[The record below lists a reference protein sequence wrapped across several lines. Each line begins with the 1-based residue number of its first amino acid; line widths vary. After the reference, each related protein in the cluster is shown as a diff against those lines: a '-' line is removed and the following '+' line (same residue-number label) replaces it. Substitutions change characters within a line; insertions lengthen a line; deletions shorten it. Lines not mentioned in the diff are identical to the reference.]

1 MSKKAIP
8 TAQKF
13 MPKVRVE
20 ATGKN
25 LTTLAGL
32 HPVMRFLRKI
42 GFKQQFS
49 ESLTHKRG
57 HTAQY
62 HLVDAVQLTS
72 LALIAG
78 ARSLDEVERVWSDRV
93 LRKIGGWDKVMDAT
107 TMGRIFKG
115 LDDSHMDQL
124 ETLNHK
130 LRQRAWKLAR
140 VQTDGLSTGDIW
152 VDVDSTVK
160 TTYGTKQEG
169 AEVGYNAHKRGARSY
184 HPQLAFC
191 AKTKEL
197 LQAELRPGNEH
208 SAKGIVAFMEKL
220 VPHLPKASR
229 MVFRA
234 DSGYFGGALLEWLE
248 GNNSGYLVKARMRGM
263 TDMLSQREDWKA
275 VAGHAGWQE
284 TVFEYECANW
294 SKKRRF
300 VALRQ
305 EIKENE
311 SVKTEEKES
320 IQTEDDKQGAQTE
333 GDKKSVQDAL
343 IDVPAY
349 DYFCYVTTEVMTA
362 WETHKTYGKRA
373 TCETWIDESKNQMA
387 LAHIKSSSF
396 KAASAMFQC
405 SVMAYNTVRW
415 MALAS
420 NDKQLI
426 RWEIASV
433 RSFIIRMA
441 GRLISSARTLTMQT
455 PPEHLH
461 MEQWNHWLAV
471 GCCD

>member
-1 MSKKAIP
+1 
-8 TAQKF
+8 
-13 MPKVRVE
+13 
-20 ATGKN
+20 
-25 LTTLAGL
+25 
-32 HPVMRFLRKI
+32 
-42 GFKQQFS
+42 
-49 ESLTHKRG
+49 
-57 HTAQY
+57 
-62 HLVDAVQLTS
+62 
-72 LALIAG
+72 
-78 ARSLDEVERVWSDRV
+78 
-93 LRKIGGWDKVMDAT
+93 
-107 TMGRIFKG
+107 
-115 LDDSHMDQL
+115 
-124 ETLNHK
+124 
-130 LRQRAWKLAR
+130 
-140 VQTDGLSTGDIW
+140 
-152 VDVDSTVK
+152 
-160 TTYGTKQEG
+160 
-169 AEVGYNAHKRGARSY
+169 
-184 HPQLAFC
+184 
-191 AKTKEL
+191 
-197 LQAELRPGNEH
+197 
-208 SAKGIVAFMEKL
+208 
-220 VPHLPKASR
+220 
-229 MVFRA
+229 
-234 DSGYFGGALLEWLE
+234 
-248 GNNSGYLVKARMRGM
+248 
-263 TDMLSQREDWKA
+263 MLSQREDWKA

-311 SVKTEEKES
+311 SVKTE
-320 IQTEDDKQGAQTE
+320 
-333 GDKKSVQDAL
+333 GDKKSVQDTL

-433 RSFIIRMA
+433 RSFVVRMA